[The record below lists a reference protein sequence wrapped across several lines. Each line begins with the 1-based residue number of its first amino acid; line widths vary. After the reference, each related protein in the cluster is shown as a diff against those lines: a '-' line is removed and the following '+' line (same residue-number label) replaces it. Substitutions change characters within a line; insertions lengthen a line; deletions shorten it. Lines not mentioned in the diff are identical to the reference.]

1 MRYGGAAIIGGR
13 AVTVDQ
19 RYCREGEGNILS
31 RTLGDIGLLYHRPSG
46 QTHIVISP
54 VPEILEAME
63 DDSPVSVGDLLQRL
77 SRRFDLGPQ
86 ETALPKIAA
95 HLADMAALGL
105 IRAVA

>member
-1 MRYGGAAIIGGR
+1 
-13 AVTVDQ
+13 
-19 RYCREGEGNILS
+19 
-31 RTLGDIGLLYHRPSG
+31 
-46 QTHIVISP
+46 